1 MESDVE
7 KYLRVEVKKLGG
19 LALKFISPSMNGVP
33 DRIVLLPGSRIFFVE
48 LKAKGQKARPLQLA
62 VHRVFNTLGQQVYV
76 LDSKEKVKEWISEI

>member
-19 LALKFISPSMNGVP
+19 LALKFLSPSMNGVP

-48 LKAKGQKARPLQLA
+48 LKSKGKKARPLQLA
-62 VHRVFNTLGQQVYV
+62 VHRVFSNLGHNVYI
-76 LDSKEKVKEWISEI
+76 LDSKEQVKEWLSGI